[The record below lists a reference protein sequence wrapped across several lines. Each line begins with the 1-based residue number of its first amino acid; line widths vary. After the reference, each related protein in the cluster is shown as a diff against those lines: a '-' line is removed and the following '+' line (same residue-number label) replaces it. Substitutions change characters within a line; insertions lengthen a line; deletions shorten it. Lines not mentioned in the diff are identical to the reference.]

1 MTKCFVHDGEII
13 YFSFHYTVNL
23 LQPAVKWT
31 LILNILGL
39 CYKQGVN

>member
-23 LQPAVKWT
+23 LQPAV
-31 LILNILGL
+31 
-39 CYKQGVN
+39 